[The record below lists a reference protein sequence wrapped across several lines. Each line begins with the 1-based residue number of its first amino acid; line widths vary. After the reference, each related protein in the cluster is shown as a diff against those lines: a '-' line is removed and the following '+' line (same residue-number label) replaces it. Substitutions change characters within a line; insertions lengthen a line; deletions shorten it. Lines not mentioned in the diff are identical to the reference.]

1 MDLLSEIK
9 EARRYILAHSKSAVE
24 SDALGKKY
32 TIRMETS
39 PFYFLEA
46 LSQIAREKNARVYA
60 YVNKE
65 KTSYELTPSKDKKE
79 VYIVSGNKIY
89 TMTSDYMLI
98 ECNSPEDMKRIYNN
112 TPKNWLD
119 IQK

>member
-46 LSQIAREKNARVYA
+46 
-60 YVNKE
+60 E

-89 TMTSDYMLI
+89 TMTNDYMLI

-119 IQK
+119 IEK